1 MLRTSILLD
10 ADNLSIWLNGPL
22 RTGCVSLCSKRR
34 IAVSVN
40 EVGAK
45 LLGLNYK
52 IIKIIDLLIVW
63 LDFLKLDMFN
73 ISIF

>member
-1 MLRTSILLD
+1 MKYKLLRTSILLD
-10 ADNLSIWLNGPL
+10 ADNLSIWLNGPR

-52 IIKIIDLLIVW
+52 IIKIINLVIVW
-63 LDFLKLDMFN
+63 FRLLKVRHV
-73 ISIF
+73 